1 MRRNFT
7 NKIEELEEELV
18 KLRNEFFRCK
28 EKVENVG
35 VYCEDKRMLIKLQ
48 H

>member
-7 NKIEELEEELV
+7 NKIEELQDELQ
-18 KLRNEFFRCK
+18 KLKQESLRWK
-28 EKVENVG
+28 EKVENLG
-35 VYCEDKRMLIKLQ
+35 INCEDKRMLIKLQ